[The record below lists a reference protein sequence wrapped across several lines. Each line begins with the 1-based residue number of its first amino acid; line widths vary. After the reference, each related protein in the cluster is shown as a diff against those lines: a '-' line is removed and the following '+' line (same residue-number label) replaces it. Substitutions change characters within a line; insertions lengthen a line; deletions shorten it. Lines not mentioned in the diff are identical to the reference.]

1 MYSSFHVVSC
11 ACRSPTQCSCRS
23 WVCPIFS
30 VTDAELMRTAGL
42 DALIFHRAFTFGI
55 LFFTPVT
62 ALALCACKALLH
74 DWLLCS

>member
-1 MYSSFHVVSC
+1 M
-11 ACRSPTQCSCRS
+11 
-23 WVCPIFS
+23 CPIFS

-62 ALALCACKALLH
+62 ALALCACKALMPLH
-74 DWLLCS
+74 GTGLATPLMTLHLT

>member
-1 MYSSFHVVSC
+1 MY
-11 ACRSPTQCSCRS
+11 
-23 WVCPIFS
+23 PIFS

-62 ALALCACKALLH
+62 TLALCACKKLVPLLDLPH
-74 DWLLCS
+74 CS

>member
-1 MYSSFHVVSC
+1 M
-11 ACRSPTQCSCRS
+11 
-23 WVCPIFS
+23 CPIFS

-62 ALALCACKALLH
+62 AMALCARKELMLLH
-74 DWLLCS
+74 DGLLCS